1 MSDIKKDQITTK
13 MHVKC
18 ATLQL
23 TDENHNKSDAALFI
37 KRTKSDKICNASTAN
52 NLIRLSVSTRCTD
65 APIKKVQNEFHYS
78 IQNVQKL
85 LVKLISIIL
94 TFFI

>member
-23 TDENHNKSDAALFI
+23 VDKNHNKSDAALFI
-37 KRTKSDKICNASTAN
+37 KRTKSDKKCSASTAN
-52 NLIRLSVSTRCTD
+52 NLIRLSVSTQGTD
-65 APIKKVQNEFHYS
+65 APN
-78 IQNVQKL
+78 QKSA
-85 LVKLISIIL
+85 K
-94 TFFI
+94 